1 MKITLPATLN
11 ECRPEQLTKW
21 LMLADVIKEKTDE
34 DLFRML
40 DFQCQLISIFSGI
53 PLNKVKKINVADV
66 QELSKHLFKLLSSY
80 EYKEPTGEITIKGQ
94 TYVFE
99 KNFEYISTGQIIDLK
114 LIEDISSDPCQA
126 LAICYI
132 EKGMEYCQED
142 ERGRVLNPNGKR
154 YEVFKEQFDGVEF
167 MNFFG
172 FFLLE
177 SEKRSNAIL
186 GIQTLK
192 AMLMTKQIETKLR
205 TTNGSHGPRSYID
218 WEMNSDDQLMRLLND
233 HISKPYSGLI
243 T

>member
-114 LIEDISSDPCQA
+114 LIEDISSDPCR
-126 LAICYI
+126 I
-132 EKGMEYCQED
+132 
-142 ERGRVLNPNGKR
+142 VTGK
-154 YEVFKEQFDGVEF
+154 QFE
-167 MNFFG
+167 
-172 FFLLE
+172 
-177 SEKRSNAIL
+177 
-186 GIQTLK
+186 
-192 AMLMTKQIETKLR
+192 
-205 TTNGSHGPRSYID
+205 
-218 WEMNSDDQLMRLLND
+218 
-233 HISKPYSGLI
+233 
-243 T
+243 